1 MSAVCKICGEKNNK
15 LIGKPVTND
24 AFPRSS
30 ENNYKIFQCNNCGY
44 YFVLPG
50 IDLSQQEWQRLYENK
65 YFAQANVTSWQKKLR
80 DSERK
85 KRFKHLMNSLN
96 TEKGKFL
103 DIGCGEGHVL
113 QEAYSNGFEPYG
125 VDIANNLSAE
135 FSAFNFFNGNIIDAK
150 FPDNFFSVVYMDSV
164 LEHVMN
170 PMETLHELNRI
181 LKPGGVLLL
190 IVPNE
195 DSLENSFIRLI
206 YSLTFQSH
214 KYGKIKPLVSPYH
227 VQGYNATSL
236 KMALSKS
243 AFSKTLIKGFGGSY
257 AFWKAAK
264 INTVQFFQSLL
275 TYPVG
280 LLSILVNR
288 QIQLMTISIKE

>member
-1 MSAVCKICGEKNNK
+1 MSVVCKICGEKVYK
-15 LIGKPVTND
+15 LIGKPVTNT

-30 ENNYKIFQCNNCGY
+30 ENNYKIFQCKNCGY
-44 YFVLPG
+44 YSVLPE
-50 IDLSQQEWQRLYENK
+50 IDLSQQEWQQLYENK
-65 YFAQANVTSWQKKLR
+65 YFEHADVTSWQKKLR

-85 KRFKHLMNSLN
+85 KRFKHLLQSLK
-96 TEKGKFL
+96 TDKGKFL

-125 VDIANNLSAE
+125 VDIANNLSTE
-135 FSAFNFFNGNIIDAK
+135 FSKFNFFNGNIIDAK
-150 FPDNFFSVVYMDSV
+150 FPNNYFSVIYMDSV

-195 DSLENSFIRLI
+195 DSLENSFLRLL
-206 YSLTFQSH
+206 YSITFQSH

-227 VQGYNATSL
+227 VQGYNVSSL

-243 AFSKTLIKGFGGSY
+243 SFSKTLIKGFGGSY
-257 AFWKAAK
+257 AFWKATK

-280 LLSILVNR
+280 LLSIVVNR